1 MYRTRPTDERSQR
14 VFDYT
19 LRTRLD
25 RLGEADAVV
34 MICDSET
41 TVRSLDV
48 FRQEYPQLLMVG
60 YVTNPAPY
68 TGQQGD
74 TPARLGWEQAT
85 TWQRMAMTDRWA
97 RISAALTVGAGITGG
112 GYLLMPAHD
121 AVWGEGLLERLAQI
135 SRRYGRDGM
144 GAAISPYTYHQHSAV
159 PGAAIP
165 TGVIDLLNTAFSRDT
180 LFPLRIRWDRVQA
193 FWGKMSLT
201 PVELCQTILK
211 ATDKILWEDDLE
223 IDSALRASGKAARCV
238 WVQDARLYRQA
249 LPVFDRE
256 GVRTVIE
263 RTLHYSLNIP
273 GEAVGGSTLNF
284 PLDWVG
290 QVRRV
295 VSRRFRQYN
304 AEAEAMIGECAA
316 AIRERLER
324 YGASWVDW
332 GAYRYVVRVGD
343 PTVEIW
349 RRI

>member
-1 MYRTRPTDERSQR
+1 
-14 VFDYT
+14 
-19 LRTRLD
+19 
-25 RLGEADAVV
+25 
-34 MICDSET
+34 
-41 TVRSLDV
+41 
-48 FRQEYPQLLMVG
+48 MVG

-165 TGVIDLLNTAFSRDT
+165 TGVIALLNTAFSRDT

-201 PVELCQTILK
+201 PVELCQTILE

-238 WVQDARLYRQA
+238 WVQNARLYRQA

-273 GEAVGGSTLNF
+273 GDTSLLTR
-284 PLDWVG
+284 PLDRIG
-290 QVRRV
+290 RLHRL
-295 VSRRFRQYN
+295 VSPRYARALALSEAITAGCQ
-304 AEAEAMIGECAA
+304 AE
-316 AIRERLER
+316 IRGRLDK
-324 YGASWVDW
+324 YGMSWVDW
-332 GAYRYVVRVGD
+332 GAYRHVVRVGD
-343 PTVEIW
+343 PSVQVW
-349 RRI
+349 KNAGGMVQL